1 MKNTKTLL
9 ILIVLFITGVISG
22 LSLTGCSRSN
32 RSSTGRFTLTGIPSQ
47 YNGKYAYFMGSNID
61 YEVDAYYVPEAVA
74 VFGANFMPTIFRS
87 KGELKFPEIKR
98 GSVTLPLRYAYISS
112 GLSNLDSYRRS
123 EALKF
128 IVYIYD
134 HEKIEASI
142 MDNWICNVTFNSV
155 IFSDGN
161 ATRAWS
167 AADDVT
173 ERRQVR

>member
-1 MKNTKTLL
+1 MKISKIYL
-9 ILIVLFITGVISG
+9 ILVVLFVVGSISI

-61 YEVDAYYVPEAVA
+61 YEADVYYVPEAVA

-87 KGELKFPEIKR
+87 KGEIKFPQIKR

-112 GLSNLDSYRRS
+112 GLSNLDSYKRS
-123 EALKF
+123 EALRVT
-128 IVYIYD
+128 INIYD
-134 HEKIEASI
+134 QENVEQSI
-142 MDNWICNVTFNSV
+142 MDDWICNVTFNSV
-155 IFSDGN
+155 VFSDGN

-167 AADDVT
+167 TADDVY
-173 ERRQVR
+173 ERR

>member
-1 MKNTKTLL
+1 MKISKTLL
-9 ILIVLFITGVISG
+9 ILAVLFIAGSISG

-74 VFGANFMPTIFRS
+74 VFGANFMPTLFRS
-87 KGELKFPEIKR
+87 KGEIKFPEIKR
-98 GSVTLPLRYAYISS
+98 GSVTLPLRYAYISN
-112 GLSNLDSYRRS
+112 GMSNLDSYRRS

-128 IVYIYD
+128 IINIYD
-134 HEKIEASI
+134 HEVVESST
-142 MDNWICNVTFNSV
+142 MDDWICTVTFNSV
-155 IFSDGN
+155 VFSDGS

-167 AADDVT
+167 AADDVN
-173 ERRQVR
+173 ERR